1 MTENEI
7 CTRILHHAF
16 ALHRTPGPGLL
27 KPVYKRTLA
36 YNLEQSDLSVQT
48 QLPGPLVYKEIKFEA
63 GFKLDLL
70 VENKVTVEIKSIE
83 TLAPIHFVQT
93 LIYLKLS
100 GKRLALLF
108 NFYCKYFKEGIY
120 RVVNN
125 L

>member
-1 MTENEI
+1 M
-7 CTRILHHAF
+7 
-16 ALHRTPGPGLL
+16 
-27 KPVYKRTLA
+27 
-36 YNLEQSDLSVQT
+36 EQSDLSVQT
-48 QLPGPLVYKEIKFEA
+48 QLPVPLFYKEIKCEA
-63 GFKLDLL
+63 GFRLDLL

-83 TLAPIHFVQT
+83 ILALIHFAQT

-100 GKRLALLF
+100 GKRQALLF